1 MLLEVKNL
9 EAGYD
14 KTAILHG
21 VTLDIREREIV
32 GIIGHNGAGKS
43 TTLKTILG
51 LLKPSRGNIVY
62 TNRDI
67 TSQPPAANIQR
78 GIYFIPQDQFIFNDL
93 TVRENLEISFFTVRD
108 KSSFESRLGPV
119 YELFPILKDR
129 RNQLGGTLSGG
140 ERRILS
146 LGMGL
151 IRQPK
156 LLILDEPSSGLSP
169 VTSQHVMNIIR
180 ELNNNFG
187 TSILLVEQN
196 VKAAFK
202 LSDRVYVMKTGR
214 IILEETGEK
223 LLERKEWWDLF

>member
-9 EAGYD
+9 EAGYG
-14 KTAILHG
+14 KTKILHG
-21 VTLDIREREIV
+21 ITLDIREKEIV
-32 GIIGHNGAGKS
+32 GLIGHNGAGKS
-43 TTLKTILG
+43 TTLKTIFG
-51 LLKPSRGNIVY
+51 LLRPYKGNIAY
-62 TNRDI
+62 MNREI
-67 TSQPPAANIQR
+67 TFQPPAANIER
-78 GIYFIPQDQFIFNDL
+78 GIYFIPQDQFIFSDL
-93 TVRENLEISFFTVRD
+93 TVRENLEISFFTVKD
-108 KSSFESRLGPV
+108 KSSFGSRLEAV

-129 RNQLGGTLSGG
+129 RNQWGGTLSGG

-146 LGMGL
+146 MGMGL
-151 IRQPK
+151 LRQPK

-169 VTSQHVMNIIR
+169 ITLQHVTKIIR

-196 VKAAFK
+196 VKTAFK
-202 LSDRVYVMKTGR
+202 LSNRVYVMKTGR